1 MRNYSRFIPGEEID
15 DVSQWRFGDVDGS
28 AVLLAQQTEDQQA
41 AQVQGEQAEQLRQQ
55 GYAEGF
61 VQGRAQALLEAQ
73 HQINEF
79 LAQQG
84 QQTASELAA
93 LVASTRAQLDA
104 AQQSA
109 AQEVLDLAVDIA
121 AQVLRHEVTC
131 NPRVLLPVV
140 QEALEMLVSDNRR
153 IKIHLNPQDLTLL
166 QPALTTQFP
175 DLAPDLQAEPTMA
188 RGGCRLESG
197 STAVD
202 ATMPTRWRR
211 TLSQLGRD
219 LPWDEEST
227 DES

>member
-28 AVLLAQQTEDQQA
+28 AVLLAPQA
-41 AQVQGEQAEQLRQQ
+41 EAQPAPQVPGEQAEQLRQQ

-61 VQGRAQALLEAQ
+61 VQGRAQALLDAQ

-104 AQQSA
+104 VQQSA
-109 AQEVLDLAVDIA
+109 AQEVLDLACDIA
-121 AQVLRHEVTC
+121 AQVLRHEVTS

-140 QEALEMLVSDNRR
+140 REALGMLVTDSRR
-153 IKIHLNPQDLTLL
+153 IRIHLNPQDLAML
-166 QPALTTQFP
+166 QPTLATQFP
-175 DLAPDLQAEPTMA
+175 DLEPELQAEPAMA
-188 RGGCRLESG
+188 RGGCRVESG
-197 STAVD
+197 STVVD

-211 TLSQLGRD
+211 ALSQLGRER
-219 LPWDEEST
+219 PWDEESN
-227 DES
+227 DGS